1 MTKPGEHEQEQEHG
15 PEHEHG
21 QAPLR
26 ATLVAE
32 ADRIQIPPLPA
43 GAIRRHGAA
52 RRARR
57 RTLQTVAGSM
67 AVLAIV
73 SAAIT
78 IGPGW
83 SSTPITST
91 NPPSPTSSSSRCK
104 GTSTRLSWPT
114 ADGPAFPFNNM
125 INSANTVAGLGFQSL
140 ETPTNPTASNQ
151 STLFQY
157 ATPSGG
163 NWLVNDTAASYPN
176 TTAANSAY
184 QQLIAADTCS
194 QTTTSNPGGTETTT
208 LLQSPRENAYTE
220 SLFMQYQ
227 SYVIDV
233 DVEIVGAPR
242 TPNEGRPTAAWLT
255 TFADAQG
262 AKLTHGQVP
271 TIELPAGGW
280 NPGSAPGYLEAQD
293 LGTGWTAPNGMSGA
307 AYGSALEIDDNCVG
321 AGFTPLTLAKP
332 SMDLLYWGSTP
343 SGTQGDLTEGI
354 YHLPAGTG
362 PSGMSK
368 IRAAIQAGCDD
379 RKGTYI
385 IPGAAQG
392 IGNESFAYALSA
404 SPGVMIR
411 IGDTIIYLTAPYE
424 QSYTTADITWLTEV
438 AQKAATR
445 YNES

>member
-1 MTKPGEHEQEQEHG
+1 MPGDHEQDQER
-15 PEHEHG
+15 G

-32 ADRIQIPPLPA
+32 ADRLQIPPLPA
-43 GAIRRHGAA
+43 RTIRRDGAA

-57 RTLQTVAGSM
+57 RTLQTVTGSM

-78 IGPGW
+78 VGPGW
-83 SSTPITST
+83 SSAPTTSG
-91 NPPSPTSSSSRCK
+91 NPPFPFPRPSSGDCNSL
-104 GTSTRLSWPT
+104 RLSWPP
-114 ADGPAFPFNNM
+114 ADGPAFPFDNM

-140 ETPTNPTASNQ
+140 EAPTDPSAGNQ

-163 NWLVNDTAASYPN
+163 NWLVNDTAASYSN
-176 TTAANSAY
+176 TTAAEHAY
-184 QQLIAADTCS
+184 QDLIAADTCS
-194 QTTTSNPGGTETTT
+194 QTTASNPGGTQAIT
-208 LLQSPRENAYTE
+208 LLQTPKENAYTE

-242 TPNEGRPTAAWLT
+242 TANEGLPTAAWLI

-262 AKLTHGQVP
+262 AKLTHGNVP
-271 TIELPAGGW
+271 TIQLPAGGW

-307 AYGSALEIDDNCVG
+307 AYGTTLEIDDNCVG

-343 SGTQGDLTEGI
+343 SGTQGNLTEGI
-354 YHLPAGTG
+354 YQLPAGTG

-368 IRAAIQAGCDD
+368 IRTAIQNGCDD

-385 IPGAAQG
+385 IPGSAQG
-392 IGNESFAYALSA
+392 IGDESFAFSLAA

-424 QSYTTADITWLTEV
+424 QSYTNADITWLAEV
-438 AQKAATR
+438 AHKAATR